1 MDSRTNDSLRDRAL
15 IKTKP
20 AAFLSV
26 GLTLFLIVLGVC
38 APGMSSPR
46 QATQAAGKPPLSL
59 EPAALH
65 DLAQEAASR
74 GLVGLSLAVA
84 REGRHIFGENFGR
97 SAIAPDVAVTQE
109 TQFAIGSVTKQFTA
123 ACVLLLAEDGKLAVT
138 DKVAKWF
145 PELTAAS
152 EITLLDLL
160 NHVSGY
166 PDYYPLDFVDRPMTK
181 PISAEALIHRFAT
194 KPLDFEPGTR
204 FSYSN
209 TGYIILGEIVA
220 RVSGMPFGEFL
231 ERRLLKPLEL
241 TRTVFEPDREA
252 PGLSRGYSAF
262 ALSGPEPALPEG
274 RGWIGAAGGLYSTAA
289 DIVKW
294 DLALIG
300 GRVLKPES
308 LKLMTSPRTLK
319 DGSLSNYGCGLNIGH
334 PEGRLV
340 YSHGGGVAGFIAQ
353 NTILPESRSA
363 VVILVNFDFPQGVYR
378 SVIRALLS
386 ATRPSEAKPE
396 TAPSSATSAPAR
408 GVPSIQGP
416 SAADEA
422 RLLFGQLQKGRVDR
436 GQLGEEFSWFLTE
449 ERIEGASAR
458 LSVFGEPKS
467 VELKSLGERGGM
479 EVSNVTFTFASGSLS
494 ILMYRTPD
502 GKVQE
507 FFVSK

>member
-1 MDSRTNDSLRDRAL
+1 MKKPFLFALSAL
-15 IKTKP
+15 ILMASGFGLFSQTQTPP
-20 AAFLSV
+20 AAD
-26 GLTLFLIVLGVC
+26 
-38 APGMSSPR
+38 
-46 QATQAAGKPPLSL
+46 QPPLSL

-65 DLAQEAASR
+65 DLAEEASSR

-84 REGRHIFGENFGR
+84 RDGRLIFAENAGR
-97 SAIAPDVAVTQE
+97 SSIAPDAAVTQE
-109 TQFAIGSVTKQFTA
+109 TRFAIGSVTKQFTA

-145 PELTAAS
+145 PELTSAN
-152 EITLLDLL
+152 EITLLDLM

-194 KPLDFEPGTR
+194 RPLDFEPGTR

-220 RVSGMPFGEFL
+220 RVSGMPLGEFL
-231 ERRLLKPLEL
+231 ERRILKPLEL
-241 TRTVFEPDREA
+241 TRTVFEPEGGA
-252 PGLSRGYSAF
+252 PGLARGYSAF
-262 ALSGPEPALPEG
+262 ALSGPEPVVPEG
-274 RGWIGAAGGLYSTAA
+274 RGWVGAAGALYSTAS

-319 DGSLSNYGCGLNIGH
+319 DGSVSNYGCGLRIGH
-334 PEGRLV
+334 SDGRLV
-340 YSHGGGVAGFIAQ
+340 YSHGGAVAGFTAQ
-353 NTILPESRSA
+353 NAILPESRSA
-363 VVILVNFDFPQGVYR
+363 VVIMVNFDDPQASGVYR
-378 SVIRALLS
+378 PVIRALLS
-386 ATRPSEAKPE
+386 ATRPSETKPE
-396 TAPSSATSAPAR
+396 TAPSSTIPEPAR
-408 GVPSIQGP
+408 GVPSIKGP

-422 RLLFGQLQKGRVDR
+422 RLLFGQLQKGQIDR
-436 GQLGEEFSWFLTE
+436 SLLGEEFSWFLTE
-449 ERIEGASAR
+449 ERIKGASER

-467 VELKSLGERGGM
+467 VELKSLIERGGM
-479 EVSNVTFTFASGSLS
+479 EASNVDLVFASGTLRTA
-494 ILMYRTPD
+494 MYRTPD

-507 FFVSK
+507 FLVSR